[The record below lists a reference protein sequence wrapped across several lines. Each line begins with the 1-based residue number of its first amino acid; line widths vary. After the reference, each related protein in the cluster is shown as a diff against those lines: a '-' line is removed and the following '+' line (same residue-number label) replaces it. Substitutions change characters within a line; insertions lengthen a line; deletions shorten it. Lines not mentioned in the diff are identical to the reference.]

1 MLHSILIIPENEG
14 DSKNLKKVQ
23 ELIQH
28 LVSNVEIVPKQNITC
43 KRWRKIRKINY
54 EEKREK
60 D

>member
-1 MLHSILIIPENEG
+1 MLHSILVIPENEG

-43 KRWRKIRKINY
+43 KR
-54 EEKREK
+54 
-60 D
+60 